1 MPQPKPR
8 KSTHTEPIDFLPPDE
23 VVFGRSAKMAELR
36 VRAAKVCGTSVA
48 VLLQGDGGTGK
59 EVLARWI
66 HKHSPY
72 NNGQFVK
79 VNCAAI
85 PGTLL
90 ESELFGYEKGAF
102 TGAHGVKPGRVEL
115 AHQGTLFLDEIA
127 DLDLGLQ
134 SKLLHFLQDGHF
146 SRIGDESER
155 AVETR
160 LLCATNKNLEQEI
173 EQGRFRADLF
183 YRINVVCLKLPRLCE
198 RGEDIP
204 LLAEYFLNQ
213 FERKFEKKA
222 EPLTKGMM
230 RYLQN
235 LDWPGNIRELSNG
248 IARHVLIG
256 AEASI
261 TQEPIFRQPSGTA
274 ANQFAAGTIPL
285 KQIAREAIREKEK
298 SYILEALQANQW
310 NRRRTAKALKIS
322 YRALIYKIRNV
333 GLLARGVE
341 NLVSSRENAVGPS
354 HSSAN

>member
-261 TQEPIFRQPSGTA
+261 TQEPIFRQPSATS
-274 ANQFAAGTIPL
+274 ANHVAAGAIPL
-285 KQIAREAIREKEK
+285 KLIAKEAIREREK
-298 SYILEALQANQW
+298 SYVLEALQANQW
-310 NRRRTAKALKIS
+310 NRRRTAKTLKIS

-333 GLLARGVE
+333 GLLTREVE
-341 NLVSSRENAVGPS
+341 NPASSRENAAGPS
-354 HSSAN
+354 QPTAD